1 MPCTGVVNSPISRAV
16 SASTRPACLA
26 SRYLR
31 IELEPRHYYSAKTD
45 CISINL
51 RLPSLRLTVL
61 AVDSDVYKML
71 RDFY

>member
-31 IELEPRHYYSAKTD
+31 IELDIITVRKQ
-45 CISINL
+45 IVSINL